1 MLSFR
6 EQMEKDIDGVLFN
19 EAEAA
24 QDMTVNGTAMPV
36 IEDNQKLEELKA
48 KSQYAD
54 AICTAERLI
63 YVRSKDFGAKPAN
76 GSVVTVDGETYR
88 ISTCTDYGG
97 GLWYQIVL
105 EANG

>member
-6 EQMEKDIDGVLFN
+6 EQMEKDINNVLFN
-19 EAEAA
+19 KAEAA
-24 QDMTVNGTAMPV
+24 HEMIVNRVSMLV
-36 IEDNQKLEELKA
+36 IEDNQKLEDLKA

-54 AICTAERLI
+54 AICTAEKLI

-88 ISTCTDYGG
+88 VSTCTDYGG
-97 GLWYQIVL
+97 CLWYQIVL
-105 EANG
+105 EANI